1 MDQQNTILDL
11 RNVVKRFGGI
21 TASNNISIHV
31 PQGSIYGV
39 VGPNGAGKTT
49 LFNMITGVYDT
60 TEGEIVFDGEKING
74 LPTHIIAQKG
84 IARTFQNI
92 RLFGDLSVYDN
103 LLTAC
108 QKNITYSL
116 FDGFL
121 RTPNCR
127 RQEKA
132 ARAECDALLE
142 EMELTTQSGQKASNL
157 PYGMQR
163 KLEIARALATHPKV
177 LLLDEPAAG
186 MNEEESVQLSAFI
199 RNIRDSRDLTIVII
213 DHHMDVIMSICD
225 RVSVYRDGQYIGSGD
240 TKDLDEAQLIKMM
253 VGREITDVFPKLEA
267 EIGDVVFEAKNIVR
281 ADNKVKGVSLSVRR
295 GEILGI
301 GGLVG
306 AGRSELV
313 EGIFGMHELASG
325 EIFVKG
331 KQVKVH
337 SPKDII
343 KEGVALIT
351 EDRKVTGLNLS
362 GSVNDNIAMVAIK
375 KLLSHGLYNKNKA
388 RAASMEYIKKLN
400 IKTPSGDQIT
410 GNLSGGNQQKIVIA
424 KWLLNDPDIIILDE
438 PTRGIDVGAKRD
450 IYLLLGKLV
459 QQGKAVIM
467 ISSEIPELMGVC
479 DRIMVMCEGNL
490 SGEVQRDAFSQ
501 ERIMTLASAIEV

>member
-1 MDQQNTILDL
+1 MD
-11 RNVVKRFGGI
+11 
-21 TASNNISIHV
+21 
-31 PQGSIYGV
+31 
-39 VGPNGAGKTT
+39 
-49 LFNMITGVYDT
+49 
-60 TEGEIVFDGEKING
+60 EIF
-74 LPTHIIAQKG
+74 
-84 IARTFQNI
+84 
-92 RLFGDLSVYDN
+92 
-103 LLTAC
+103 
-108 QKNITYSL
+108 
-116 FDGFL
+116 
-121 RTPNCR
+121 
-127 RQEKA
+127 
-132 ARAECDALLE
+132 
-142 EMELTTQSGQKASNL
+142 
-157 PYGMQR
+157 
-163 KLEIARALATHPKV
+163 
-177 LLLDEPAAG
+177 
-186 MNEEESVQLSAFI
+186 
-199 RNIRDSRDLTIVII
+199 
-213 DHHMDVIMSICD
+213 SICD

-267 EIGDVVFEAKNIVR
+267 KIGDVIFEAKNIVR

-375 KLLSHGLYNKNKA
+375 KAAQPRPLQQEQGTRRFHGVHQ
-388 RAASMEYIKKLN
+388 KLN

>member
-1 MDQQNTILDL
+1 MEYVLEMKDISKTFPGVKALDHVQL
-11 RNVVKRFGGI
+11 QVKPGEVHALMGE
-21 TASNNISIHV
+21 
-31 PQGSIYGV
+31 
-39 VGPNGAGKTT
+39 NGAGKST
-49 LFNMITGVYDT
+49 LMKILMGIYTKDNG
-60 TEGEIVFDGEKING
+60 GEIIFNGQPYHVSNPKEAMDHGVAMIHQELNPILDMSVYENIFVGREIRKNG
-74 LPTHIIAQKG
+74 LVDAKAEIAEAEKLIKECGLHVSPKENLRNLTVAQCQLIEIIKAISINAKVIVMDEPTAAITDREVELLFEHI
-84 IARTFQNI
+84 R
-92 RLFGDLSVYDN
+92 S
-103 LLTAC
+103 LTA
-108 QKNITYSL
+108 KGVAIIYISHRM
-116 FDGFL
+116 D
-121 RTPNCR
+121 
-127 RQEKA
+127 
-132 ARAECDALLE
+132 
-142 EMELTTQSGQKASNL
+142 
-157 PYGMQR
+157 
-163 KLEIARALATHPKV
+163 EI
-177 LLLDEPAAG
+177 
-186 MNEEESVQLSAFI
+186 F
-199 RNIRDSRDLTIVII
+199 
-213 DHHMDVIMSICD
+213 SICD

-375 KLLSHGLYNKNKA
+375 KL
-388 RAASMEYIKKLN
+388 N

-459 QQGKAVIM
+459 QQGK
-467 ISSEIPELMGVC
+467 
-479 DRIMVMCEGNL
+479 CEGNL

>member
-1 MDQQNTILDL
+1 MLQAIDLTKRYEDGNLALDAL
-11 RNVVKRFGGI
+11 NLEIKPGEIFFLLG
-21 TASNNISIHV
+21 A
-31 PQGSIYGV
+31 
-39 VGPNGAGKTT
+39 NGAGKTT
-49 LFNMITGVYDT
+49 SINIFLNFIEPTSGHALIDGIDVMEKPLETKKHVAFVSENVMLYGNFTARQNLDFFARLGGKTNLTKDDYYNVMRRVGLQEEAFERKLKTFSKGMRQKVGLAIAIIKDADNIVMDEPTAAITDREVELLF
-60 TEGEIVFDGEKING
+60 E
-74 LPTHIIAQKG
+74 HI
-84 IARTFQNI
+84 R
-92 RLFGDLSVYDN
+92 S
-103 LLTAC
+103 LTA
-108 QKNITYSL
+108 KGVAIIYISHRM
-116 FDGFL
+116 D
-121 RTPNCR
+121 
-127 RQEKA
+127 
-132 ARAECDALLE
+132 
-142 EMELTTQSGQKASNL
+142 
-157 PYGMQR
+157 
-163 KLEIARALATHPKV
+163 EI
-177 LLLDEPAAG
+177 
-186 MNEEESVQLSAFI
+186 F
-199 RNIRDSRDLTIVII
+199 
-213 DHHMDVIMSICD
+213 SICD